1 MLRLLAFLITGF
13 WPSHRSL
20 MALNKRVD
28 RLELD
33 AATHR
38 KKLNRLWG
46 AWYAERG
53 SVPDVETEPGAPPS
67 DFPEEEFQTQLALKR
82 GGIPRGATTAG

>member
-33 AATHR
+33 AGTQR

-46 AWYAERG
+46 AYYAERG
-53 SVPDVETEPGAPPS
+53 SVPDELPEPGAPPS

-82 GGIPRGATTAG
+82 GGIARGEAASG